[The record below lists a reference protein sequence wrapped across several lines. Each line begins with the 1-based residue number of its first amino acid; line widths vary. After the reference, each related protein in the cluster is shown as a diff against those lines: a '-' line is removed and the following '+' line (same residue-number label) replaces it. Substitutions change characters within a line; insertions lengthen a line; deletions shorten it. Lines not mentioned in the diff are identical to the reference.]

1 MRFLHCVLA
10 EFALVTPR
18 FTRTR
23 LGVSLVALAA
33 GLLWLGSRGLDP
45 VTVTLLAGSLGA
57 IVAAG
62 GVAGSESER
71 GALSTAL
78 GHPTT
83 PLAIATGRWMT
94 LVTPGVLLAIVSAA
108 ALGWTPGVALAG
120 SLAAATVGSC
130 ALAVVIPLGNA
141 AATGLFLFIALAG
154 AVAPERLVA
163 LAEPGFV
170 RLAAASALELGPALW
185 HYRDIATGDVGALAH
200 ALAWMALGVLLA
212 SAFIARQ
219 RSSFRG
225 RLTADR

>member
-10 EFALVTPR
+10 EVAFVTPR

-23 LGVSLVALAA
+23 LGISLVALGGA
-33 GLLWLGSRGLDP
+33 LLWLGSRGVDP

-62 GVAGSESER
+62 GVAGNESER

-83 PLAIATGRWMT
+83 PLAIATGRWIA
-94 LVTPGVLLAIVSAA
+94 LVSAGVLLAIVSAA
-108 ALGWTPGVALAG
+108 ALGWQPGVAIAG

-130 ALAVVIPLGNA
+130 ALAVVIPLGNPA
-141 AATGLFLFIALAG
+141 AMGLFLFMALAG
-154 AVAPERLVA
+154 AVAPERIVA

-170 RLAAASALELGPALW
+170 RLAAASVLELGPALW
-185 HYRDIATGDVGALAH
+185 HYRDIAAGDLRALTHAFGWTG
-200 ALAWMALGVLLA
+200 LGVLIA
-212 SAFIARQ
+212 SAFIAR
-219 RSSFRG
+219 RRALN
-225 RLTADR
+225 R

>member
-1 MRFLHCVLA
+1 MRFLHCALA

-23 LGVSLVALAA
+23 LGIALVALAA
-33 GLLWLGSRGLDP
+33 ALLWLGSRGVDP
-45 VTVTLLAGSLGA
+45 VAVTLLAGSLGA

-62 GVAGSESER
+62 GVAGSETER

-83 PLAIATGRWMT
+83 PLAIATGRWMAI
-94 LVTPGVLLAIVSAA
+94 VSPSVLLAIVSAA
-108 ALGWTPGVALAG
+108 VLGWTPGVAIAG
-120 SLAAATVGSC
+120 SIAAATVGSC
-130 ALAVVIPLGNA
+130 ALAVVIPLGNP
-141 AATGLFLFIALAG
+141 AATGLFLFMGLAG

-185 HYRDIATGDVGALAH
+185 HYRDIATGDLGALAH
-200 ALAWMALGVLLA
+200 ALAWMGLGVLVA
-212 SAFIARQ
+212 SAFIAR
-219 RSSFRG
+219 RRG
-225 RLTADR
+225 TQPMTDDG

>member
-10 EFALVTPR
+10 EFALVMPR

-23 LGVSLVALAA
+23 LGLSLIALGAA
-33 GLLWLGSRGLDP
+33 LLWLGSRGVDP

-71 GALSTAL
+71 DALRTAL

-83 PLAIATGRWMT
+83 PLAIATGRWIA
-94 LVTPGVLLAIVSAA
+94 LVGPGVLLAIVSAA
-108 ALGWTPGVALAG
+108 ALGSPPGVAIAG

-130 ALAVVIPLGNA
+130 VLAVVIPLGNP
-141 AATGLFLFIALAG
+141 AATGLFLFMALAG

-170 RLAAASALELGPALW
+170 RLATASVLELGPALW
-185 HYRDIATGDVGALAH
+185 HYRDIATGDLSALAH
-200 ALAWMALGVLLA
+200 ALAWMGLGVLVA
-212 SAFIARQ
+212 SGFIARR
-219 RSSFRG
+219 RSSVC
-225 RLTADR
+225 